1 MEILLIIGALL
12 AFIVLVIA
20 LAFVGALWFV
30 YLLVIAGLVLI
41 WMVGIGTG
49 ILFVVAVFIAN
60 LVWQIFKHYQEKR
73 RLENFEELDLLDN
86 ESL

>member
-12 AFIVLVIA
+12 ALMVLVIG

-41 WMVGIGTG
+41 WLVGIGTG

-60 LVWQIFKHYQEKR
+60 LVWQTFKHYQEKR
-73 RLENFEELDLLDN
+73 RLENLEELELLDN

>member
-12 AFIVLVIA
+12 ALMVLVIG

-41 WMVGIGTG
+41 WLVGIGAG

-60 LVWQIFKHYQEKR
+60 LVWQTFKHYQEKR
-73 RLENFEELDLLDN
+73 RLENLEELELLDN